1 MGYST
6 AMTNPFNNSSLPQNS
21 SNNQPQQSHQYQQ
34 PQDGWG
40 QPNPPQPGFGQGNA
54 PVQKRGSNPAMW
66 IILGSVVAVLLIAG
80 MLFALLKVSG
90 DGGGLGLLSG
100 GDSAW
105 DDEYWEQPITAQKAK
120 SIRQEDVVTDTP
132 KALEGLPTTSCTESA
147 SFFGAVDADSAE
159 ELPWVRSVDCRFG
172 DDEEFSA
179 QYTENSDAIASV
191 EEVGLNSSFDGLST
205 ARGSTLGFYE
215 TGDEFVLVEV
225 LKGEKAVI
233 EYILD
238 DTDLADIDERD
249 VDFTEALEE
258 AGIVEWEE

>member
-21 SNNQPQQSHQYQQ
+21 SNNQPQQSQQYQQ

-40 QPNPPQPGFGQGNA
+40 QPSPPQPGFGSGNA
-54 PVQKRGSNPAMW
+54 PGQKRGSNPAMW

-90 DGGGLGLLSG
+90 NGGGFGLLSR

-105 DDEYWEQPITAQKAK
+105 DDEYWEQPITAQEAK
-120 SIRQEDVVTDTP
+120 SIRKEDVVTDTP

-147 SFFGAVDADSAE
+147 SFYGDVDADSAE

-179 QYTENSDAIASV
+179 HYTENADAIAAV
-191 EEVGLNSSFDGLST
+191 EENGLKTYTSGLSS
-205 ARGSTLGFYE
+205 ARGSTIGYYE
-215 TGDEFVLVEV
+215 TGDEFILVEV
-225 LKGEKAVI
+225 LKGDKAVI

-238 DTDLADIDERD
+238 DTHLADIDERD
-249 VDFTEALEE
+249 VEFTEALVE
-258 AGIVEWEE
+258 AGIVELEE